1 MAKVVG
7 RGEANKEA
15 AEARP
20 ALQEEYD
27 LLPAYID
34 KAKLAFRQIE
44 KDIKKG
50 ACASVCLETQLKVQP
65 KLGVGR
71 SSTISLLTLLKPRK
85 RKRSAVGCWRG
96 HQP

>member
-1 MAKVVG
+1 M
-7 RGEANKEA
+7 NKEA

-44 KDIKKG
+44 KDMKKG
-50 ACASVCLETQLKVQP
+50 AYAYV
-65 KLGVGR
+65 
-71 SSTISLLTLLKPRK
+71 
-85 RKRSAVGCWRG
+85 
-96 HQP
+96 